1 MMVIENVRIVETD
14 RDLLVRLKRTTGI
27 KNWNILCRWAFCLSL
42 ADHHPTSVDPLGT
55 QSNVEMTWKV
65 FAGSLADVYWALLV
79 QRSYEDRL
87 EINETTLEREFNR
100 HLHRGIGHLA
110 NISAKPSLRDLVSLV
125 A

>member
-1 MMVIENVRIVETD
+1 MVIENVRIVETD

-87 EINETTLEREFNR
+87 EINETNLEREFNR

>member
-1 MMVIENVRIVETD
+1 MVIENVRIVETD